1 MTIAR
6 TVVVA
11 FCVALALLPAAR
23 SFAQQAAPPILQ
35 PKTYASP
42 SGESVLHVEPS
53 LNHKSRV
60 IERYKLGN

>member
-1 MTIAR
+1 MTFVR
-6 TVVVA
+6 TVA
-11 FCVALALLPAAR
+11 TFCCVTLALLPAAR

-42 SGESVLHVEPS
+42 SGESVLHVESS
-53 LNHKSRV
+53 LNRKSRV